1 MHFGVLWPLFVHLML
16 GFLYEADET
25 DAVQKRAIMT
35 KIADILTFRD
45 GDFVWNFVLNIFVGI
60 FDNIWGIITG
70 IYDLI
75 MFVTR
80 DVWVIIGQVADWLE
94 KVGPEVA
101 DALEALG
108 LDLKTTMAEFRKEGP
123 EKQESLLSS
132 KNINQLLGVKIATIY

>member
-1 MHFGVLWPLFVHLML
+1 VKVPFDIGTLFFVKAPGYHSN
-16 GFLYEADET
+16 
-25 DAVQKRAIMT
+25 
-35 KIADILTFRD
+35 ADILTFRD

-60 FDNIWGIITG
+60 FENIWGIITG

-75 MFVTR
+75 LFVTR

-101 DALEALG
+101 DALEAQG
-108 LDLKTTMAEFRKEGP
+108 LDLKTTMEEFRKEGP

-132 KNINQLLGVKIATIY
+132 KNINQLLRVKIATIY